1 MSELTLTREQPL
13 PLEPIIKWAGG
24 KQKELKYILPA
35 APLDVEDFYEPFVGG
50 GSVFAAFQARHYYIN
65 DFSSELYGL
74 YRAIAD
80 QDKRFFKYMHAM
92 DKSWCELLSFC
103 QKHTDLIDAYHA
115 YRKGQSDEDVLR
127 MHIQSFLNM
136 HDRELIEIL
145 PENCLEDK
153 TQFIAELRDNIP
165 RKLLRMRALEVT
177 HGDMPDEDII
187 DNIETAF
194 MGGLYFYYRGL
205 YNHPEIKQ
213 RNAGLATALF
223 VFIRNYAYSS
233 MFRYNANGEFNVPY
247 GGISYNHK
255 MMSPKIAYYQSQTLK
270 ERFKRTTIF
279 NLDFEDFLTKQPPN
293 ERDFVFLDPPYDSEF
308 STYAKNAFTAE
319 DQRRLADFMIHR
331 CKARWM
337 IVIKYTPFIYSLYD
351 HDGLNIRMFD
361 KKYLVSFM
369 NRNDQKTEHL
379 LITNY

>member
-1 MSELTLTREQPL
+1 
-13 PLEPIIKWAGG
+13 
-24 KQKELKYILPA
+24 
-35 APLDVEDFYEPFVGG
+35 
-50 GSVFAAFQARHYYIN
+50 
-65 DFSSELYGL
+65 
-74 YRAIAD
+74 
-80 QDKRFFKYMHAM
+80 
-92 DKSWCELLSFC
+92 
-103 QKHTDLIDAYHA
+103 
-115 YRKGQSDEDVLR
+115 
-127 MHIQSFLNM
+127 
-136 HDRELIEIL
+136 
-145 PENCLEDK
+145 
-153 TQFIAELRDNIP
+153 
-165 RKLLRMRALEVT
+165 
-177 HGDMPDEDII
+177 
-187 DNIETAF
+187 
-194 MGGLYFYYRGL
+194 
-205 YNHPEIKQ
+205 
-213 RNAGLATALF
+213 
-223 VFIRNYAYSS
+223 